1 MPADA
6 KASGAVTKLVEPGQ
20 VERVVDE
27 LAATLTRNAP
37 LTMRAAKQALA
48 KLTSRQR
55 ADAGEIEN
63 LVADCYASADFR
75 EGVSAF
81 LAKRSPKFTGR

>member
-1 MPADA
+1 
-6 KASGAVTKLVEPGQ
+6 VEPVE

-27 LAATLTRNAP
+27 LASTIARNAP

-48 KLTSRQR
+48 KLTWRHR
-55 ADAGEIEN
+55 ADAAEIAN
-63 LVADCYASADFR
+63 LVADCYASDDFR
-75 EGVSAF
+75 EGVAAF